1 MLSAHVDLH
10 VIILIIGITN
20 SPSYYLSTSYYFPV
34 SCSHS
39 AKPTVNV
46 SEETSLASS
55 PSSKRAA
62 TLPPKKRASKK
73 PKTTTSSGGVTAVIP
88 TAAATASSSR
98 PSSKTI
104 IAEWED
110 KKLAKAA
117 ANRLSAH
124 LSRTRKKVFVD
135 DLKAENMELRR
146 KNMILRS
153 IPDHI
158 VAFDSTGCVSF
169 VSQSFNRALDFSSDE
184 LENTSFWDLLTD
196 DSVRVMKSAF
206 MDALAVKRKPE
217 DDTTPLADGE
227 SISVRIIDKYGSK
240 EKEGLPFSLKGVV
253 HFAADSPECIC
264 TLCPEPTS
272 SKSDLVIDNA
282 KTKQVSDGSDHVSDE
297 SED

>member
-1 MLSAHVDLH
+1 
-10 VIILIIGITN
+10 
-20 SPSYYLSTSYYFPV
+20 
-34 SCSHS
+34 
-39 AKPTVNV
+39 
-46 SEETSLASS
+46 
-55 PSSKRAA
+55 
-62 TLPPKKRASKK
+62 
-73 PKTTTSSGGVTAVIP
+73 
-88 TAAATASSSR
+88 
-98 PSSKTI
+98 
-104 IAEWED
+104 
-110 KKLAKAA
+110 
-117 ANRLSAH
+117 
-124 LSRTRKKVFVD
+124 VFVEEIR
-135 DLKAENMELRR
+135 AENMELRR
-146 KNMILRS
+146 KDMILRS

-158 VAFDSTGCVSF
+158 VAFDSTGCVFF
-169 VSQSFNRALDFSSDE
+169 VSQLFNRALDFSSDE
-184 LENTSFWDLLTD
+184 LENTSFWDLLTE

-206 MDALAVKRKPE
+206 VNALAVKRKPE